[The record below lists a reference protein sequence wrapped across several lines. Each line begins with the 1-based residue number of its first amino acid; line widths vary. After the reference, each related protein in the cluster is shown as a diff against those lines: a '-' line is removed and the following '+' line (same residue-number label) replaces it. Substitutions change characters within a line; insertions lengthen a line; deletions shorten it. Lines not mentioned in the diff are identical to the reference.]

1 MFHFGK
7 MVTVIVGYNRCKFSF
22 LVSLLHR
29 DYCFSQVKLADVLA
43 KVIIPINFL
52 DHWPPRSLA
61 IQFSTTQYIPWKTL
75 DSIREGIT
83 EKKLFLSI
91 VKKI

>member
-7 MVTVIVGYNRCKFSF
+7 MVTVIVGYNRRKFS
-22 LVSLLHR
+22 LVSSLNR
-29 DYCFSQVKLADVLA
+29 EYCFSQVKLADVLA

-83 EKKLFLSI
+83 GKKYSSPL
-91 VKKI
+91 

>member
-1 MFHFGK
+1 MFRYGK
-7 MVTVIVGYNRCKFSF
+7 MVTVIVGYTYNRTKF
-22 LVSLLHR
+22 LLNKE
-29 DYCFSQVKLADVLA
+29 YCFSQVKLADVLA

-83 EKKLFLSI
+83 EKKRLLSI
-91 VKKI
+91 VKKF